1 MPKKVLVGRVT
12 GDKQDKTRRVEIA
25 RRIRHPLYGKYYS
38 RRMVCHVHDE
48 NNESGLGDRVE
59 IIESRPRSKT
69 KRWELVRIV
78 EKSTE
83 VDVAALKAAREQA
96 AHLQEQEDS

>member
-1 MPKKVLVGRVT
+1 MPKKVLVGKVT
-12 GDKQDKTRRVEIA
+12 GDKLDKTRRVEIV

-48 NNESGLGDRVE
+48 NNESGAGDTVE
-59 IIESRPRSKT
+59 IVESRPRSKT

-78 EKSTE
+78 EKSRE
-83 VDVAALKAAREQA
+83 VDVAALKAAREAA
-96 AHLQEQEDS
+96 AHMQDHEG